1 MTNKVQLTDSAG
13 EVTEVSKAIANIV
26 DGALMTNDEGIF
38 FARQLEHIQAKTYD
52 VLYPELKGRSLFS
65 TNTEGGEGVTN
76 FTWRSF
82 DKRGKVKI
90 IAGKA
95 TDLPRS
101 AINGKE
107 YTSTVR
113 TLGGSYGYS
122 RQEIAAAKMTGMPL
136 DSRLAEATRR
146 AYEEEINQLIFFG
159 SEEHGLNGLFGGVAG
174 GNWSHISNTQVA
186 AAAGGANATE
196 WGVDKTPDEVIA
208 DLNAALIKM
217 VVDTKQVFRPNQ
229 ILMSVAKRNYLMTTP
244 RSLQSDMSIMNWF
257 IANNDFISSPS
268 DIIAINELDNVFGA
282 VPGFNAGSQG
292 FIVRATGDDNVIC
305 REPFPFTPVPVQ
317 YKGLEFEINN
327 YGRFG
332 GVVIYRPESLGFY
345 YGV

>member
-1 MTNKVQLTDSAG
+1 MSKVQLTDSKG

-26 DGALMTNDEGIF
+26 ADAALTVDEGVF
-38 FARQLEHIQAKTYD
+38 FARQLELIQAKTYD
-52 VLYPELKGRSLFS
+52 VLYPELKGRSIFS

-82 DKRGKVKI
+82 DKRGKVAI

-101 AINGKE
+101 GIEGKE

-122 RQEIAAAKMTGMPL
+122 RQEIAASKMTGLPL

-146 AYEEEINQLIFFG
+146 AYEEEVNQLIWFG
-159 SEEHGLNGLFGGVAG
+159 SEEHGLSGLFGGVAG
-174 GNWSHISNTQVA
+174 GNWSHISNTLVA

-196 WGVDKTPDEVIA
+196 WGVDKTPDEVVA

-244 RSLQSDMSIMNWF
+244 RSLQSDMSIMSWF
-257 IANNDFISSPS
+257 IANNDFITSA
-268 DIIAINELDNVFGA
+268 DQIVAINELDTAFG
-282 VPGFNAGSQG
+282 VNPGLTGDAQG
-292 FIVRATGDDNVIC
+292 FIVRATGDDNAIC

-317 YKGLEFEINN
+317 YKGLELEINN

-332 GVVIYRPESLGFY
+332 GVVIYRPESISFFY
-345 YGV
+345 GI

>member
-1 MTNKVQLTDSAG
+1 MTKKVQLTDSAG
-13 EVTEVSKAIANIV
+13 EVTEVSKAISSIV
-26 DGALMTNDEGIF
+26 AGDQLTNDEGIF

-52 VLYPELKGRSLFS
+52 VLYPELKGRSIFE
-65 TNTEGGEGVTN
+65 TNTEGSEGTN
-76 FTWRSF
+76 TFTYRSF

-101 AINGKE
+101 AINGQE
-107 YTSTVR
+107 FTTNVR

-146 AYEEEINQLIFFG
+146 AYEEEVNQLIWYG
-159 SEEHGLNGLFGGVAG
+159 SEEDGLNGLFGGVAG
-174 GNWSHISNTQVA
+174 DPWSFISNTLVA
-186 AAAGGANATE
+186 GAAGGTNATE

-208 DLNAALIKM
+208 DITAALVAM
-217 VVDTKQVFRPNQ
+217 VVETKQVFRPNQ
-229 ILMSVAKRNYLMTTP
+229 ILMSVAKRNYLMNTP
-244 RSLQSDMSIMNWF
+244 RSLQSDTSIMNWL
-257 IANNDFISSPS
+257 ITNNEYISSA
-268 DIIAINELDNVFGA
+268 DQIVAINELDNSFGA

-292 FIVRATGDDNVIC
+292 FIVRATGADNALC

-332 GVVIYRPESLGFY
+332 GVTIYRPESIKFFY
-345 YGV
+345 GI